1 LHKTLRLIEMVM
13 PGVRV
18 ARTYQG
24 RWLRPDLIAGAT
36 IFAILIPQGMAY
48 GELAGVAPVV
58 GLYTALAALV
68 GYAIFGSSRQLMF
81 GPEATSAILVATAVA
96 PLVAGADPARYV
108 MLTALLAL
116 LVGGVALAAGIA
128 RVGFLADFV
137 SGPILIGFMIGAA
150 LIIIS
155 SQLGKLFGIKIG
167 GDNFFQKIWELLIH
181 LNQTSWLTLLIGLAL
196 IAFLIAL
203 RYFAPKVPGAIIVV
217 VVMTALSALLHL
229 DKYGIQVVGQIPAG
243 LPQPAIPDI
252 RLADVLVLLPS
263 AFTLTLIFF
272 TSNVLTART
281 FAEKHGDKV
290 DANQEFIA
298 LGAANILSSLIGGF
312 SPAAS
317 QSRTVVND
325 EAGGKTQM
333 VSVIVAVLL
342 VVFLLWFT
350 PLLASLPQ
358 VALAAI
364 IIAAALNLIDFKPLQ
379 EVYRVR
385 KIEFY
390 LALLTLL
397 GVLSVGVLEGIL
409 VAVLFSLLLV
419 ISRISRPHTAVLGT
433 VEGIDGYHDIEA
445 HTSSETVPGL
455 IAYRF
460 DAPLFFANADYFLTQ
475 VRELIAAADTPVEC
489 LVIDAEAVIDIDV
502 TAADALKKLYRELER
517 KGILLGIARASQPL
531 QKMLDRSGLTD
542 LIGKEH
548 IYPTI
553 RTAIQAYHERK
564 GEFAEE
570 AHEMKGVT
578 MKPGRDA
585 INRVPTPED

>member
-1 LHKTLRLIEMVM
+1 MQKFTPGLMRRIETVI

-18 ARTYQG
+18 ARTYQ
-24 RWLRPDLIAGAT
+24 RSWLRFDLIAGAT

-58 GLYTALAALV
+58 GLYTALAALIA
-68 GYAIFGSSRQLMF
+68 YALFGSSRQLMF

-96 PLVAGADPARYV
+96 PLVAGGDPARYV
-108 MLTALLAL
+108 TLTALLAL
-116 LVGGVALAAGIA
+116 LVGAVALVAGIA

-137 SGPILIGFMIGAA
+137 SKPILMGFMIGAA

-155 SQLGKLFGIKIG
+155 SQLGKLFGIKIN
-167 GDNFFQKIWELLIH
+167 GDNFFQKIWDLLRH
-181 LNQTSWLTLLIGLAL
+181 LDQTNWPTLLIGLGL
-196 IAFLIAL
+196 LAFLIVL
-203 RYFAPKVPGAIIVV
+203 HRFARKVPGAIIVV
-217 VVMTALSALLHL
+217 VVMTVLSALLSL
-229 DKYGIQVVGQIPAG
+229 DKYGVQVVGQIPAG
-243 LPQPAIPDI
+243 LPKPGVPDI
-252 RLADVLVLLPS
+252 RLADILALLPS
-263 AFTLTLIFF
+263 AFTLTLIIF
-272 TSNVLTART
+272 TSNVLTARS
-281 FAEKHGDKV
+281 FAEKHGEKV

-298 LGAANILSSLIGGF
+298 LGAANILSILIGGF

-325 EAGGKTQM
+325 EAGGKSQ
-333 VSVIVAVLL
+333 VAGVVTAALL

-379 EVYRVR
+379 AVYRVR

-390 LALLTLL
+390 LALMTLL

-419 ISRISRPHTAVLGT
+419 ISRISRPHSAVLGS
-433 VEGIDGYHDIEA
+433 VEGIDGYHDIET

-455 IAYRF
+455 IVYRF

-475 VRELIAAADTPVEC
+475 LRELIAAAEAGVEC
-489 LVIDAEAVIDIDV
+489 LLIDAEAITDIDV
-502 TAADALKKLYRELER
+502 TAADALKKLQGELER
-517 KGILLGIARASQPL
+517 KGIALVIARASQPL
-531 QKMLDRSGLTD
+531 QRMLKRSGLTE
-542 LIGKEH
+542 LIGAEH
-548 IYPTI
+548 IYPTV
-553 RTAIQAYHERK
+553 RTGVQAFLDSQ
-564 GEFAEE
+564 GELAE
-570 AHEMKGVT
+570 G
-578 MKPGRDA
+578 
-585 INRVPTPED
+585 